1 MPRHRHP
8 IHPLGTYFLHGDGRP
23 RQVRILEVG
32 RRGRQEGKVHVED
45 TSRGRTRFWIAAEH
59 LSRSAKPPR
68 RRRPMTDT
76 LAALGLAAPRTRA

>member
-32 RRGRQEGKVHVED
+32 KDRKAGKVHVHD
-45 TSRGRTRFWIAAEH
+45 GRTRFWIDTRH
-59 LSRSAKPPR
+59 LHRSRTVPRREGTGR
-68 RRRPMTDT
+68 RRR
-76 LAALGLAAPRTRA
+76 A